1 MIRYSQQTIDK
12 DDIQNVIKVLRSKF
26 LTTGPNVNFFEKFA
40 AKQINAKFGVAFNSA
55 TSALHIACLA
65 LGLKKGDMLWTSSNS
80 FVASSNCALYC
91 GASVDFIDIELETYN
106 IDLNLLEKKLFL
118 NKKKK
123 LKLPKIV
130 VPIVFSGNSCDME
143 RLYNLSRKYKFKIL
157 EDASHAYGAKYKNS
171 YIGCGK
177 YSDISVFS
185 FHPLKTVTTC
195 EGGLAS
201 TKDKSLYEKM
211 SILRNHG
218 IVRSGFLNKRYA
230 KKNNLYYEQQL
241 LGYNYR
247 LNEIEATLGISQVK
261 KKNKFIK
268 LRRNIAKFYDK
279 QLNKNNIQILNEGPN
294 CLSSYHLYVILVKK
308 KNRDDL
314 INYLQ
319 KKGIQVS
326 IHYFPIPYHPYYKK
340 IGHKKNYPNSEYYF
354 NNAISIPIYPGLTL
368 SEQKYITKSIN
379 SFFE

>member
-12 DDIQNVIKVLRSKF
+12 DDIKNVTKVLKSKF
-26 LTTGPNVNFFEKFA
+26 LTTGPNVNFFEKFV
-40 AKQINAKFGVAFNSA
+40 AKQINARFGVSFNSA

-65 LGLKKGDMLWTSSNS
+65 LGLKKGDLLWTSANS

-91 GASVDFIDIELETYN
+91 GAKVDFIDIELETYN
-106 IDLNLLEKKLFL
+106 IDLNLLEKKLFR

-123 LKLPKIV
+123 LKLPKII
-130 VPIVFSGNSCDME
+130 VPIVFAGNSCDME
-143 RLYNLSRKYKFKIL
+143 YLYMLSKKYNFKIL
-157 EDASHAYGAKYKNS
+157 EDASHAYGAKYKNV

-195 EGGLAS
+195 EGGVAT
-201 TKDKSLYEKM
+201 TKDKSLYDRM
-211 SILRNHG
+211 GILRNHG
-218 IVRSGFLNKRYA
+218 IVRSGFLNKKYS

-247 LNEIEATLGISQVK
+247 LNEIEATLGVSQVK
-261 KKNKFIK
+261 KKSKFIR

-279 QLNKNNIQILNEGPN
+279 ELNKKNMKIPNEGKN
-294 CLSSYHLYVILVKK
+294 SYSSYHLYVILIKK
-308 KNRDDL
+308 KDRDEL

-319 KKGIQVS
+319 KRKIQVS

-340 IGHKKNYPNSEYYF
+340 IGHKKKYPNSEHYF
-354 NNAISIPIYPGLTL
+354 KNAISIPIYPELKLT
-368 SEQKYITKSIN
+368 EQKYIIKSIN
-379 SFFE
+379 NFFE

>member
-1 MIRYSQQTIDK
+1 
-12 DDIQNVIKVLRSKF
+12 
-26 LTTGPNVNFFEKFA
+26 
-40 AKQINAKFGVAFNSA
+40 
-55 TSALHIACLA
+55 
-65 LGLKKGDMLWTSSNS
+65 
-80 FVASSNCALYC
+80 
-91 GASVDFIDIELETYN
+91 
-106 IDLNLLEKKLFL
+106 
-118 NKKKK
+118 
-123 LKLPKIV
+123 
-130 VPIVFSGNSCDME
+130 ME

-279 QLNKNNIQILNEGPN
+279 ELNKNNIQILNEGPN

-340 IGHKKNYPNSEYYF
+340 IGHKKKYPNSEYYF

>member
-1 MIRYSQQTIDK
+1 
-12 DDIQNVIKVLRSKF
+12 
-26 LTTGPNVNFFEKFA
+26 
-40 AKQINAKFGVAFNSA
+40 
-55 TSALHIACLA
+55 
-65 LGLKKGDMLWTSSNS
+65 
-80 FVASSNCALYC
+80 
-91 GASVDFIDIELETYN
+91 
-106 IDLNLLEKKLFL
+106 
-118 NKKKK
+118 
-123 LKLPKIV
+123 
-130 VPIVFSGNSCDME
+130 ME

-211 SILRNHG
+211 SILRHHG

-279 QLNKNNIQILNEGPN
+279 KLNKNNIQILNEGPN
-294 CLSSYHLYVILVKK
+294 CLSSYRLYVILVK

-319 KKGIQVS
+319 KKRNTS
-326 IHYFPIPYHPYYKK
+326 EYSLFSHPIP
-340 IGHKKNYPNSEYYF
+340 
-354 NNAISIPIYPGLTL
+354 SIL
-368 SEQKYITKSIN
+368 
-379 SFFE
+379 